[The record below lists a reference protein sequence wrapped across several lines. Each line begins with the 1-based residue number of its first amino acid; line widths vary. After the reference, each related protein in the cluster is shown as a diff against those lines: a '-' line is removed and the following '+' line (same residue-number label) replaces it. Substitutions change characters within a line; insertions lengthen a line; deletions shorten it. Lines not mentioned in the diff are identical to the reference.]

1 VSTLLGDCNG
11 NAVSNVVDGT
21 AATPAKLGYS
31 YGVTVDAHDNVFL
44 THAWDG
50 VARVV
55 TPAGEI
61 STLRDSTGAAIIFN
75 FPIGVAVASDGTIYV
90 GASNG
95 NQIFK
100 LTLAP

>member
-1 VSTLLGDCNG
+1 MLGVCTG
-11 NAVSNVVDGT
+11 SGLALADGT
-21 AATPAKLGYS
+21 AATPAALGFS
-31 YGVTVDAHDNVFL
+31 YGVAVDARDNVFL

-61 STLRDSTGAAIIFN
+61 STLRDAAGTALSFN
-75 FPIGVAVASDGTIYV
+75 FPIGIAAAPDGTVYV

-95 NQIFK
+95 NQIYR